1 MPNTMTIAPMLCE
14 DLPEYQLSPVDN
26 ALWVWRTHERTA
38 ISSSSSSAFVNR
50 PTFSQAEMA
59 ALLEMTSGS

>member
-1 MPNTMTIAPMLCE
+1 MPNTMTIAPICE
-14 DLPEYQLSPVDN
+14 DLQEYQLSPVDN
-26 ALWVWRTHERTA
+26 AWWVWRTHEMTA

-50 PTFSQAEMA
+50 PPFSQAEMA